1 MTSIY
6 GPCSILKFK
15 HYFLLDL
22 YRLPFS
28 VRFDLKATRMYACHK
43 KLLFIIRNKY
53 RFSNSY
59 QIIKLTIRAYVRE
72 IKACYCFD
80 SL

>member
-28 VRFDLKATRMYACHK
+28 VRFDLKATRMYGCHK
-43 KLLFIIRNKY
+43 IFYLLYAISIDFQT
-53 RFSNSY
+53 S
-59 QIIKLTIRAYVRE
+59 IKL
-72 IKACYCFD
+72 
-80 SL
+80 